1 MDRLRLNYL
10 ENANLVLD
18 IGLTYTKVGFAKDA
32 MPSYVFQTPLS
43 FIQALHN
50 TSDISIFTYQVPQH
64 NSTAIREN
72 LSKLNNTTF
81 VDALRFSNERL
92 YNEI

>member
-10 ENANLVLD
+10 ENAHLVLD

-43 FIQALHN
+43 FIHALHN
-50 TSDISIFTYQVPQH
+50 SADASIFTY
-64 NSTAIREN
+64 
-72 LSKLNNTTF
+72 
-81 VDALRFSNERL
+81 
-92 YNEI
+92 